1 MNKNHYRYVLR
12 LGDNALILGQRMTEW
27 CGHSPLL
34 EEDIAMA
41 NCALDHVGRARLL
54 LSYAA
59 ELEGEGR
66 SEDDLAFV
74 RSDREFENFLLCE
87 LPIGDYAFTMAR
99 QYLLDTYHY
108 YLFTE
113 LVSSSDETLSAIAQK
128 AIKETTYHMD
138 RSRDWVLR
146 LGDGTEESHERMQ
159 VALEGMWNYC

>member
-1 MNKNHYRYVLR
+1 MSKNHYRYVLR

-66 SEDDLAFV
+66 SEDDSE
-74 RSDREFENFLLCE
+74 RS
-87 LPIGDYAFTMAR
+87 
-99 QYLLDTYHY
+99 
-108 YLFTE
+108 
-113 LVSSSDETLSAIAQK
+113 
-128 AIKETTYHMD
+128 
-138 RSRDWVLR
+138 
-146 LGDGTEESHERMQ
+146 
-159 VALEGMWNYC
+159 